1 MNIFKGAIYIQLSK
15 RILLFQ
21 MFIYLT
27 LNVLASI
34 TKRGEIVSAIN
45 PN

>member
-1 MNIFKGAIYIQLSK
+1 MHTFRGAIYIQLSK

-27 LNVLASI
+27 LYVLASI
-34 TKRGEIVSAIN
+34 TKRARL
-45 PN
+45 